1 MTVCSGAEG
10 ASYEA
15 HPYFGESILNVL
27 NTFYNNDLD
36 NIGEPDRWV
45 LSHHI
50 GEQLTTIPAQFR
62 VVRLPLG
69 SGCHRV
75 SRIASPASV
84 MAAHQIHR
92 PSRLYKMFTT
102 EGGIRVPFIVRYPPL
117 NGKPNFTPGSH
128 NDAFSTVMDL
138 APTMLEIAGVAH
150 PAREGELGE
159 FRGRQVEPMRGSSW
173 INWIEGEA
181 DRVHDEGLPHGWEL
195 HGRAALRI
203 GNWKIVWIREP
214 EYLACAQVLADP
226 CR

>member
-1 MTVCSGAEG
+1 MCQSESSTSSSHGAESDLDWLCNEPDFQV
-10 ASYEA
+10 AA
-15 HPYFGESILNVL
+15 
-27 NTFYNNDLD
+27 NDLTTVWSLKKRLQR
-36 NIGEPDRWV
+36 GRELV
-45 LSHHI
+45 L
-50 GEQLTTIPAQFR
+50 L
-62 VVRLPLG
+62 VG

-75 SRIASPASV
+75 SRTASPASV

-102 EGGIRVPFIVRYPPL
+102 EGGIRVPFIGRYSPL

-128 NDAFSTVMDL
+128 NDAFSTAMDL

-150 PAREGELGE
+150 PARDGELGE

-173 INWIEGEA
+173 VNWIEGEA

-203 GNWKIVWIREP
+203 GNWKIVWIGEP
-214 EYLACAQVLADP
+214 EDLAGAQVLADP